1 MGSKKAQLLAWS
13 SFSLILSVFISSLIQ
28 GVNAHSSIVESDLK
42 STRDALV
49 KQRADIEEAIDRKAS
64 QVAGLQADIDRLR
77 AYLRDTDHAL
87 SNVDA
92 ALRGR

>member
-1 MGSKKAQLLAWS
+1 MDYKKAQLLTWTC
-13 SFSLILSVFISSLIQ
+13 FSLILPVFSTSFLTA
-28 GVNAHSSIVESDLK
+28 VNAHTSRVESDLK
-42 STRDALV
+42 STRDALI

-64 QVAGLQADIDRLR
+64 QVTSLQAEIDRLR

-87 SNVDA
+87 SSVDA

>member
-1 MGSKKAQLLAWS
+1 MGTKKAQLLAWT
-13 SFSLILSVFISSLIQ
+13 SFSLILSVFITSTLS

-42 STRDALV
+42 STRDALIR
-49 KQRADIEEAIDRKAS
+49 QRADLEGAIDRKTG
-64 QVAGLQADIDRLR
+64 QINTLQTDIDRLK
-77 AYLRDTDHAL
+77 AYLKDTDHAL